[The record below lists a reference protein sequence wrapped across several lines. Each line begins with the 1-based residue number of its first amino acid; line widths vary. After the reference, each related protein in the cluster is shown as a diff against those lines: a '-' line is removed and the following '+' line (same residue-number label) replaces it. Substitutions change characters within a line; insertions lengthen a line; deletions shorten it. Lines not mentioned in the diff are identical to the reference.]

1 MPVLYLGAFKLF
13 FYELVCTLPI
23 MWLLDALS
31 PMEFVGVVFWLPN

>member
-1 MPVLYLGAFKLF
+1 LPVLYLGAFKLF
-13 FYELVCTLPI
+13 FELCIVPI